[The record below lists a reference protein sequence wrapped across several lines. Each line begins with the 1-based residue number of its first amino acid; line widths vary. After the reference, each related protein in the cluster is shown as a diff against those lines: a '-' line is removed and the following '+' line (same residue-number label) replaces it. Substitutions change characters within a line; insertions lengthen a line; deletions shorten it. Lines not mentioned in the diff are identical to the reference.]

1 MLICG
6 IDIGKNQHEASI
18 ISGDGHLIGKSLR
31 FTNTADGGEKLI
43 AYLSA
48 HNPNGENIVIGMEAT
63 GHYWLSLYCFLFDKG
78 FQVNVINPIQSDA
91 VRHLFLRKTKTD
103 RKDSFLIAETIR
115 IGRFSNTELA
125 DEDLLSM
132 RHLCR
137 HRMNLV
143 DYIADQKRKIIGV
156 MDRVFPEYQTLFSD
170 MFGKTSTE
178 LLSRAVTPEEVLA
191 LDTQELCDLLRT
203 TSRGRFGMVKAE
215 EIQQAARQSFGI
227 TIAVS
232 AFTLQLRQL
241 LEMIALLE
249 KQLADLEA
257 QIEQYL
263 LSMRTFITTCPG
275 VGNVLG
281 ATIVGEIGDVS
292 RFSEHKKL
300 VAFVGIDPSVKQSGE
315 FVGTQN
321 KMSKR
326 GSPHLRRAIWLAATV
341 AAFHDPVLSAF
352 YQKKRAVGKHLSVV
366 IGAVA
371 RKLTLIIYAVL
382 RDNKPYVP
390 ADQRPHTS

>member
-31 FTNTADGGEKLI
+31 FTNTTDGGEKLI

-137 HRMNLV
+137 HRM
-143 DYIADQKRKIIGV
+143 
-156 MDRVFPEYQTLFSD
+156 
-170 MFGKTSTE
+170 
-178 LLSRAVTPEEVLA
+178 
-191 LDTQELCDLLRT
+191 
-203 TSRGRFGMVKAE
+203 
-215 EIQQAARQSFGI
+215 QSGG
-227 TIAVS
+227 
-232 AFTLQLRQL
+232 LHCRP
-241 LEMIALLE
+241 
-249 KQLADLEA
+249 EA
-257 QIEQYL
+257 QNH
-263 LSMRTFITTCPG
+263 RCDG
-275 VGNVLG
+275 
-281 ATIVGEIGDVS
+281 S
-292 RFSEHKKL
+292 RISRIPNALFRH
-300 VAFVGIDPSVKQSGE
+300 VW
-315 FVGTQN
+315 QN
-321 KMSKR
+321 L
-326 GSPHLRRAIWLAATV
+326 H
-341 AAFHDPVLSAF
+341 
-352 YQKKRAVGKHLSVV
+352 
-366 IGAVA
+366 
-371 RKLTLIIYAVL
+371 
-382 RDNKPYVP
+382 
-390 ADQRPHTS
+390 

>member
-6 IDIGKNQHEASI
+6 IDIGKNHHEASM

-31 FTNTADGGEKLI
+31 FTNTTDGGEKLI
-43 AYLSA
+43 TYLSA
-48 HNPNGENIVIGMEAT
+48 HNPKGENIVIGMEAT

-78 FQVNVINPIQSDA
+78 FQVNVINPIQFDA

-156 MDRVFPEYQTLFSD
+156 MDRIFPEYQTLFSD

-203 TSRGRFGMVKAE
+203 ASRGRFGMIKAE
-215 EIQQAARQSFGI
+215 EIQQAARRSFGI
-227 TIAVS
+227 TIGVS

-249 KQLADLEA
+249 KQLTDLEA

-263 LSMRTFITTCPG
+263 LSMQTFITTCPG
-275 VGNVLG
+275 IGNVLG
-281 ATIVGEIGDVS
+281 ATILGEIGDIS
-292 RFSEHKKL
+292 RFSEPKKL
-300 VAFVGIDPSVKQSGE
+300 VAFVGIDPSVRQSGE
-315 FVGTQN
+315 FIGTRN

-352 YQKKRAVGKHLSVV
+352 YQKKRAEGKHHSTV

-371 RKLTLIIYAVL
+371 RKLTLIVYTVL
-382 RDNKPYVP
+382 RNNKPYVP
-390 ADQRPHTS
+390 ADQLPNSS

>member
-6 IDIGKNQHEASI
+6 IDIGKYHHEASVI
-18 ISGDGHLIGKSLR
+18 DGEGRLIGKSLR
-31 FTNTADGGEKLI
+31 FTNTTDGGEKLL

-48 HNPNGENIVIGMEAT
+48 RNPQGENIVIGMEST
-63 GHYWLSLYCFLFDKG
+63 GQYWLSLYCFLFDKG

-103 RKDSFLIAETIR
+103 SKDSFLIAETIR
-115 IGRFSNTELA
+115 IGRFSSTELA
-125 DEDLLSM
+125 GEDLLCL
-132 RHLCR
+132 RQLCR
-137 HRMNLV
+137 HRLDLV
-143 DYIADQKRKIIGV
+143 DYIADQKRKIIAV

-178 LLSRAVTPEEVLA
+178 LLNRAITPEEILA
-191 LDTQELCDLLRT
+191 LNTQELCDLLSAA
-203 TSRGRFGMVKAE
+203 SRGRFGLAKAE
-215 EIQQAARQSFGI
+215 EIQQAARRSFGI
-227 TIAVS
+227 TIGIS

-249 KQLADLEA
+249 KQLADLEV

-263 LSMRTFITTCPG
+263 LQMRTFITTCPG
-275 VGNVLG
+275 IGNVLG
-281 ATIVGEIGDVS
+281 ATILGEIGDFA
-292 RFSEHKKL
+292 RFPEPKKL

-315 FVGTQN
+315 FIGTQN
-321 KMSKR
+321 RMSKR

-352 YQKKRAVGKHLSVV
+352 YQKKRAEGKHHNTA

-382 RDNKPYVP
+382 RDNKPYIP
-390 ADQRPHTS
+390 TG